1 MFWEM
6 LPDRLAVLLQYR
18 RAHGRFPRLNPPI
31 TFTEKVQYRKLY
43 ERDSR
48 LPVFADKAKAK
59 ALIAEMIGP
68 QYIIETLWAGRDTE
82 RLNFEELRRPFVIK
96 PTHSCGE
103 TIFVREDDHP
113 DWDDVRRQCRSWVD
127 GAYGSRTREWL
138 YKHIE
143 PGIMIERM
151 IGDGKTPPADFK
163 LFVFHGK
170 TKIIQVDVQRFGDV
184 RERALYDAD
193 WKRLA
198 VWSTFPDSRQ
208 EIDRPNRLDEMKRVA
223 EKIGSAFDFVRVD
236 LYEVDERIYFGET
249 TFYPAS
255 GYARYHPVSFDAEM
269 GKMWQ
274 QATKMHQLK
283 PSSTFLAKTGHLP
296 AE

>member
-1 MFWEM
+1 M
-6 LPDRLAVLLQYR
+6 LPDKLAVLLQYR
-18 RAHGRFPRLNPPI
+18 RAHGRFPRLNPPV

-43 ERDSR
+43 DRDAR

-59 ALIAEMIGP
+59 ALISGMIGP

-82 RLNFEELRRPFVIK
+82 CVNFEELQRPFVIK

-113 DWDDVRRQCRSWVD
+113 NWDEVRKRCRSWVD
-127 GAYGSRTREWL
+127 CTYGSRTREWL

-151 IGDGKTPPADFK
+151 IGDGKAPPADFK
-163 LFVFHGK
+163 LFVFHGE
-170 TKIIQVDVQRFGDV
+170 TKVIQVDVQRFGDV
-184 RERALYDAD
+184 RERAMYDAD

-198 VWSTFPDSRQ
+198 VHSSFPDSRHD
-208 EIDRPNRLDEMKRVA
+208 IDQPKRLDEMKRVA
-223 EKIGSAFDFVRVD
+223 ERIGSAFDFVRVD
-236 LYEVDERIYFGET
+236 LYEVGERIFFGET

-255 GYARYHPVSFDAEM
+255 GYARYHPDTFDVEL
-269 GKMWQ
+269 GELWK
-274 QATKMHQLK
+274 QATKTPQLK
-283 PSSTFLAKTGHLP
+283 RSSIYPGKAGGFP